1 MAHRAMTQGYWWPY
15 MQEDATTFVKSC
27 EKCQR
32 FAPMIRAPAEDLLP
46 LTSPWPFAQWGLDIV
61 GPMPKATGNRKFLL
75 MATDYFTKWIEGEAL
90 AKITEPMV
98 ERFIWKNILTRF
110 GVPYAFV
117 SDNGTQFQKKFQAF
131 CEKWKIR
138 NYYSTPAYPQANGQ
152 AEAANKTVLDDIK
165 KRLEKKKGKWPDELP
180 IVLWAYRTTPR
191 SSTGETPYSLAFG
204 TEAVIPLE
212 TGLPTIRTELME
224 SGGNDQALQL
234 SLDLAEEKRE
244 RALVRLASYQEQLMR
259 TYNKKVDP
267 RQFKVGDFVLRKVLP
282 NTKVRTDGKLGPNWE
297 GPYKVTGIAG
307 VGAYRLV
314 DLDGIEVP
322 RPWNAQNLK
331 KFFP

>member
-1 MAHRAMTQGYWWPY
+1 

-152 AEAANKTVLDDIK
+152 AEAANKAVLDGIK

-191 SSTGETPYSLAFG
+191 SSTGETPILWHSERRLLSHSKPGYQRSGQNSWKAEAMIKLYSCPSIWPKRNEKEHLFG
-204 TEAVIPLE
+204 WQA
-212 TGLPTIRTELME
+212 IR
-224 SGGNDQALQL
+224 S
-234 SLDLAEEKRE
+234 S
-244 RALVRLASYQEQLMR
+244 
-259 TYNKKVDP
+259 
-267 RQFKVGDFVLRKVLP
+267 
-282 NTKVRTDGKLGPNWE
+282 
-297 GPYKVTGIAG
+297 
-307 VGAYRLV
+307 
-314 DLDGIEVP
+314 
-322 RPWNAQNLK
+322 
-331 KFFP
+331 